1 MKRIRSIAEL
11 KTDWIN
17 LHDLDRAQ
25 AVKDLHEAGDPIR
38 QIADHLQKPESSLRR
53 LLTALDAPV
62 EDRALARKGLIP
74 TNELVRRSRAA
85 GLQRAAQNR
94 EEIKLER
101 ERQTLLAAERIC
113 KWLLET
119 QMIAPNCEMIVDEV
133 RRKFHNMAQAGLH
146 PTRVAPPDTPIDE
159 IIEQTR
165 PPAIKDDC
173 IDVTGWYAQWL
184 TRWTFFA
191 FPDEDI
197 RDNALDLV
205 LEKQWMR

>member
-38 QIADHLQKPESSLRR
+38 QIAAHLQKPESSLRR

-62 EDRALARKGLIP
+62 EDRALARRGLIS
-74 TNELVRRSRAA
+74 TNELVRRAKAEGSRRAA
-85 GLQRAAQNR
+85 RNR
-94 EEIKLER
+94 EEIRLER
-101 ERQTLLAAERIC
+101 ERHTLRAADRIC

-119 QMIAPNCEMIVDEV
+119 QMNGPSCEMIVNEV
-133 RRKFHNMAQAGLH
+133 RRKLHGMAQAGLH

-184 TRWTFFA
+184 IRWTFFA

-197 RDNALDLV
+197 RDNALDLA
-205 LEKQWMR
+205 LEKQWGR